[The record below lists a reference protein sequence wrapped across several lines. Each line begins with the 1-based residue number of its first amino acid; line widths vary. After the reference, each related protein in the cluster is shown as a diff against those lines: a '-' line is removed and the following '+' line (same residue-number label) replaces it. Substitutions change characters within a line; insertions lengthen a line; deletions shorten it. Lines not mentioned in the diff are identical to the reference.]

1 MHSMT
6 NAHLTIGQQGETH
19 AQAFLQA
26 RGFAILETN
35 WRCPFGELD
44 IVAEQDTLLVFV
56 EVKTRRTTDPGD
68 ALVMVT
74 PRKRERLLRAVY
86 HYLEAK
92 SLESRQ
98 WRVDVIAVTLVRGQ
112 MHIHHVEDA
121 LDW

>member
-1 MHSMT
+1 MNTH
-6 NAHLTIGQQGETH
+6 HTIGKQGETH
-19 AQAFLQA
+19 AQAFLRT

-35 WRCPFGELD
+35 WRCPLGELD
-44 IVAEQDTLLVFV
+44 IIAEHGDLLVFV

-68 ALVMVT
+68 ALALVT

-92 SLESRQ
+92 ALESRQ
-98 WRVDVIAVTLVRGQ
+98 WRVDVIGVTLTRGQ
-112 MHIHHVEDA
+112 VHVEHVEDA